1 MLFPQNGKKA
11 GLYLRLSRDELVG
24 RESNSIANQRMILT
38 EYAQKNGLTV
48 VDEYPDDGV
57 SGTTFERPSFQKMME
72 DIKSGRIDTVIVKDL
87 SRLGR
92 DYLGTGEHIENI
104 FPKLGVRFI
113 SIYENYDSLTD
124 SESADF
130 LPYINLCNERHAKQ
144 SGRKSKDTKDHMA
157 AAGKFIGS
165 KAPFGYILDPADKHH
180 LLIDLDAAESVR
192 LIFQYACDGLGYK
205 AIARRLRARGVLNPT
220 AYNNIKFP
228 THHKSEYWRQPH
240 DWHESSIKS
249 ILTNPTYLGKIV
261 SGRRRKPSFRSK
273 EIVNMPEEAWITVE
287 GMHEPIID
295 QHTWSQAQEKLKSR
309 KRCDNQGAQQIF
321 AGLAKC
327 YDCGYALNYTYNKG
341 NPRYQCSLYST
352 KGKGHCS
359 SHFITYDDLYNAV
372 LHDIQRRAKAAANMD
387 SHLLAR
393 LSDEAAGILGKRARQ
408 AEKECARMNAR
419 IDELEAIIAKL
430 YEDSALG
437 HISAERCRA
446 LMDKFEQEQRD
457 LKRERD
463 EMTVELEAQRK
474 RQSEMAVFTKVIAGY
489 QELTELNATMLN
501 ELVSEIRVGSKYTA
515 DGIKKQTI
523 KIVYKHE
530 CYVDYFDD
538 GDLTPSTEAMTELEK
553 LETAMSKKRDDA
565 PMLPEAV

>member
-1 MLFPQNGKKA
+1 MQFPQNGKKA

-24 RESNSIANQRMILT
+24 RESNSISNQRMILT
-38 EYAQKNGLTV
+38 EYAQKNGFV
-48 VDEYPDDGV
+48 IVDEYADDGV
-57 SGTTFERPSFQKMME
+57 SGTTFERPSFQRMMD
-72 DIKSGRIDTVIVKDL
+72 DIKAGKIDTVIVKDL

-113 SIYENYDSLTD
+113 SIYESYDSFID

-157 AAGKFIGS
+157 AMGKFIGS
-165 KAPFGYILDPADKHH
+165 KAPFGYVLDPDDKHH
-180 LLIDLDAAESVR
+180 LLLDPEAADSVR
-192 LIFQYACDGLGYK
+192 LIFNYAGDGLGYK
-205 AIARRLRARGVLNPT
+205 AIARRLRERGVRNPT

-240 DWHESSIKS
+240 DWHESSIKT

-273 EIVNMPEEAWITVE
+273 EIVAMPEESWIIVD

-295 QHTWSQAQEKLKSR
+295 QDTWDRAQEKLRVR
-309 KRCDNQGAQQIF
+309 KRCDNHGAQQMF

-327 YDCGYALNYTYNKG
+327 YDCGYALNYTSNKG

-359 SHFITYDDLYNAV
+359 SHFITYEDLYNAV
-372 LHDIQRRAKAAANMD
+372 LYDIQRRAKAAANMD
-387 SHLLAR
+387 KHLLAR
-393 LSDEAAGILGKRARQ
+393 LSNEAAGLLGKKARQ

-419 IDELEAIIAKL
+419 VEELESIIAKL

-437 HISAERCRA
+437 RIPVERSRT

-457 LKRERD
+457 LKLKRD
-463 EMTVELEAQRK
+463 EIAVELEAQRK
-474 RQSEMAVFTKVIAGY
+474 RQSEMAVFTKAIAGY
-489 QELTELNATMLN
+489 QELTALNTTVLN
-501 ELVSEIRVGSKYTA
+501 ELVCEIRVGAKYTE
-515 DGIKKQTI
+515 DGVKKQKI
-523 KIVYKHE
+523 KIVYKQD
-530 CYVDYFDD
+530 CYVDYFED
-538 GDLTPSTEAMTELEK
+538 GGLFPRAEAMAELRKLEK
-553 LETAMSKKRDDA
+553 EMSEKWTDA
-565 PMLPEAV
+565 PSLPKVI